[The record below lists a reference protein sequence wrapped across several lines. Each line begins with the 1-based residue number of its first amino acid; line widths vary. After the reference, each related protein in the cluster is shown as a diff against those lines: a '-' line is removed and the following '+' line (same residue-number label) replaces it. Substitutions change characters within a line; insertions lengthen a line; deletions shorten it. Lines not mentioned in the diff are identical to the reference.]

1 MESIHVRHHSDFPV
15 IMKMEVETDK
25 FKLSLE
31 NQKMLGIDNV
41 LDVL

>member
-1 MESIHVRHHSDFPV
+1 
-15 IMKMEVETDK
+15 MKMEVETDK

-31 NQKMLGIDNV
+31 NQKMLGIDDV